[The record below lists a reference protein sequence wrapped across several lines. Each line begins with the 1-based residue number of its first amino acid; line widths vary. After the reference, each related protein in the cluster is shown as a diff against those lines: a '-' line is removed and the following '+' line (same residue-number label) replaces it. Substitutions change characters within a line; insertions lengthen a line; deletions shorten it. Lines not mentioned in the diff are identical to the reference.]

1 MGIHVSYATQMPI
14 VKGFDAWYRAWTV
27 DTLPSEEAVSRSPPC
42 TTRVPSSMKHIA
54 PEYAVSKLKFHIQCN
69 AVNVDTTTRN
79 LEYWNTCALC
89 VARRLAGHPSRVAYC
104 DNDMVLAALYARV
117 GGMMR
122 RDKNVWARGVNMYH
136 EDELELAITDPDNF
150 QHGFHPPRASLRLHR
165 ARTLCGR
172 SDDADPPHEAS
183 SGIVM
188 NNAFIYLAAYHVV
201 LRLARANNH

>member
-1 MGIHVSYATQMPI
+1 MRHVSCATWRRRNHLRVSHLCSQLI
-14 VKGFDAWYRAWTV
+14 TV
-27 DTLPSEEAVSRSPPC
+27 YHTVTVLCRMAYNTGTLRLPCLRLYPLPVPVSEVS
-42 TTRVPSSMKHIA
+42 TETRVPS
-54 PEYAVSKLKFHIQCN
+54 
-69 AVNVDTTTRN
+69 
-79 LEYWNTCALC
+79 C